1 VALAIA
7 KLEVFVMLYLAEAEV
22 RQLLSMELALEAV
35 RDAFRAWGL
44 EEAECTPRERCQT
57 DHAMLHTMS
66 AAIKRV
72 GAGGVRSGGYL
83 GFKAYL
89 TTRQG
94 GHFHVLLYQ
103 EQTLRPVAWL
113 EADYLGQ
120 VRTGAVSGVATELL
134 ARPDAS
140 EVGILGSG
148 KQARTQLW
156 AVCCVRPVRCV
167 HVYSPHEEHRLRF
180 AEEMSRQLHVEVHPV
195 SRPDLAAA
203 DKDIVIT
210 ATTSRDPV
218 LRGDWLTEGTHLN
231 IIGSNFLSKAEIDVA
246 TVRRADVIVVDS
258 KEQCRREA
266 GDFLAALEDGTLHW
280 SDVYELAGVL
290 IGRYPGRRKPE
301 QITLFKSVGVA
312 LGDVAVAARIYE
324 LAQQQHIGREVP
336 P

>member
-1 VALAIA
+1 
-7 KLEVFVMLYLAEAEV
+7 MLYLTEAEV
-22 RQLLSMELALEAV
+22 QQILSMELALEVV

-44 EEAECTPRERCQT
+44 EEAECTPRQRCQT

-66 AAIKRV
+66 AAIKRI
-72 GAGGVRSGGYL
+72 GAGGGSPMRSGGYL

-89 TTRQG
+89 TSRQG
-94 GHFHVLLYQ
+94 AHFHVVLYQ
-103 EQTLRPVAWL
+103 EGTLRPLAWL

-140 EVGILGSG
+140 EVGVFGSG
-148 KQARTQLW
+148 RQARTQLW
-156 AVCCVRPVRCV
+156 AVCCVRPIRCV
-167 HVYSPHEEHRLRF
+167 HVYSPQPEHRLHF
-180 AEEMSRQLHVEVHPV
+180 AEEMSRRLNVEVHPV

-210 ATTSRDPV
+210 ATSSRDPV
-218 LRGDWLTEGTHLN
+218 LRGDWLAEGTHLN
-231 IIGSNFLSKAEIDVA
+231 VIGSNFLSKAEIDPV
-246 TVRRADVIVVDS
+246 TIRRADVIVVDS

-266 GDFLAALEDGTLHW
+266 GDFVAALEEGSLHW
-280 SDVYELAGVL
+280 SDVYELAQVL

-312 LGDVAVAARIYE
+312 LGDVAIAARIYE
-324 LAQQQHIGREVP
+324 LARQQQIGREVP